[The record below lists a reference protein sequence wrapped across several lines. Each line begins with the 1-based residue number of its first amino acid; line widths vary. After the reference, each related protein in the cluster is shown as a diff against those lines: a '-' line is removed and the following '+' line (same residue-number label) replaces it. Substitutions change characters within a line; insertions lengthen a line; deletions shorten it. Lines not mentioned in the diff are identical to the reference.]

1 MKISKNNRS
10 VRRGGMALVAV
21 ASAALALAGCSSST
35 PAAETTTAAASEESE
50 NAAYL
55 ATVTQ
60 PAESYPL
67 PTEPI
72 EGADAFAGG
81 TVFYVPI
88 TLRAPVFA
96 AIQESLQEA
105 LGEVGITVQSC
116 PADGNPAN
124 IASCVDQAIA
134 AGALGVIADA
144 LPYQMGAEAFT
155 KAREAGLPVV
165 ITNQGPNE
173 QDFPADETL
182 AYIPSGAPATDEAML
197 RWIAEDSNGEAVILV
212 SRSADGYWSSKFMSD
227 ALEDL
232 PTYCPG
238 CTVAATVDISTATQA
253 QLQGNIAAELISNP
267 EIGYLLTDFAQ
278 YIPQATGA
286 IQDSGRTD
294 VKFLAG
300 SATLGAIEGVKAGQF
315 AAVAA
320 EPSAFIGYR
329 QADTILRLLT
339 GTPVEEMVP
348 GEEPIRLFTQD
359 TLPENLTEEAV
370 LSGEWFGPTSFKKDF
385 VALWQ

>member
-1 MKISKNNRS
+1 MKTRTHRFA
-10 VRRGGMALVAV
+10 RRGGLTLIAV
-21 ASAALALAGCSSST
+21 TSAALALAGCASST
-35 PAAETTTAAASEESE
+35 PAAESSSSAASGESE

-55 ATVTQ
+55 ETVTQ
-60 PAESYPL
+60 PAESYPV
-67 PTEPI
+67 PTDPI
-72 EGADAFAGG
+72 EGVDAFAGG

-88 TLRAPVFA
+88 TLRAPTFA
-96 AIQESLQEA
+96 AIQSSLQEA
-105 LGEVGITVQSC
+105 LSEVGITVQSC
-116 PADGNPAN
+116 PADGSPAN

-144 LPYQMGAEAFT
+144 IPYQMGAEAFT
-155 KAREAGLPVV
+155 KAREAGLPVI
-165 ITNQGPNE
+165 ITDQGPNE
-173 QDFPADETL
+173 QDFPADESL

-197 RWIAEDSNGEAVILV
+197 RWIAEDSNGEGVILV

-232 PTYCPG
+232 PSYCPG

-253 QLQGNIAAELISNP
+253 QLQSNIAAELISNP
-267 EIGYLLTDFAQ
+267 DIGYLITDFAQ

-294 VKFLAG
+294 VKFLTG
-300 SATLGAIEGVKAGQF
+300 SGTLGAIEGVKAGQF

-320 EPSAFIGYR
+320 EPTALIGYR
-329 QADTILRLLT
+329 QADTLLRLLT
-339 GTPVEEMVP
+339 GTPVAEIVP
-348 GEEPIRLFTQD
+348 GEEPIRLFTAD
-359 TLPENLTEEAV
+359 TLPENLTDEAA